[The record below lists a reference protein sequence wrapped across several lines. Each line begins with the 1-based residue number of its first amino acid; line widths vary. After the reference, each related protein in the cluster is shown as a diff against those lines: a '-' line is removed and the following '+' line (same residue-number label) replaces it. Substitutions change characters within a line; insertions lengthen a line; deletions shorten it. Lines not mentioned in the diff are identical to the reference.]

1 MSTIQTQSNPISYLY
16 GWEIPKS
23 IPRQSGNKKL
33 YLTSDEH
40 YHHKNILV
48 YQNRPFNS
56 VEEMDQTLITN
67 HNSIVKDHD
76 SVIHI
81 GDFSFGKSQDFL
93 KTALKLN
100 GTHYFMDGSHDR
112 SLREFFKP
120 KLGQEINTN
129 LKIILLPKLFEFT
142 FNGEKIVL
150 CHYSLKKWWASHYG
164 SFHFYGH
171 SHGKDKNP
179 LPNSRDIG
187 VDTTN
192 FFPILIENAMESCRI
207 SVKPLESH
215 CKATVKPL

>member
-1 MSTIQTQSNPISYLY
+1 MNTNTTTSTSNLPNLPNPQ
-16 GWEIPKS
+16 GLWDWDIPKS
-23 IPRQSGNKKL
+23 IPRQSGRKKL

-40 YHHKNILV
+40 YHHRKILV

-56 VEEMDQTLITN
+56 LEEMNQTLIAN
-67 HNSIVKDHD
+67 HNSIVKTSDH
-76 SVIHI
+76 VIHI

-93 KTALKLN
+93 ETALSLN

-112 SLREFFKP
+112 SLKRFFETSQS
-120 KLGQEINTN
+120 LNNVDWQS
-129 LKIILLPKLFEFT
+129 KIVLLPKLFEFT

-171 SHGKDKNP
+171 SHGNDKEP
-179 LPNSRDIG
+179 ITNSRDIG

-192 FFPILIENAMESCRI
+192 FFPILIEDAIESVR
-207 SVKPLESH
+207 SKV
-215 CKATVKPL
+215 